1 MTLLSMHGESAAS
14 VADSEGDKHISS
26 GEADAMQV
34 SQADARFLRNIL
46 VALILSTVAVGAAAG
61 FAAVNGGMDAQPTVL
76 AADR

>member
-1 MTLLSMHGESAAS
+1 
-14 VADSEGDKHISS
+14 
-26 GEADAMQV
+26 MQV

-61 FAAVNGGMDAQPTVL
+61 FAAVNGGMDTQPTVL